1 MPKISLK
8 PVGQQIRSIQKQL
21 RSSRGGVL
29 PEQRSE
35 VDALIAKLDT
45 LHEQTYDCCPKAMD
59 GLPVKAARAAAK
71 SKAKSKAKRSATKR
85 RTR

>member
-8 PVGQQIRSIQKQL
+8 PVGQQIRNIQKQL
-21 RSSRGGVL
+21 RSSRKGAAAEV
-29 PEQRSE
+29 RSE

-45 LHEQTYDCCPKAMD
+45 LHAQTYDCCPKAMD
-59 GLPVKAARAAAK
+59 GLPVKAASAAAK
-71 SKAKSKAKRSATKR
+71 GKAKRPAAKR